1 MPKSRRRQTS
11 PRKEMTQTS
20 QRRRQTSQRRRQTS
34 SRKEKTRTSSRKE
47 KTRTSERS
55 RKSSSMKNN
64 AEFNLFELLMNVDLN
79 TNKVKKYLNKK
90 ITNKHPLS
98 KLKNFMMKT
107 KKDTDTEAYL
117 KECIKL
123 FIESHQKF
131 LDSFNIEKGFK
142 KDKNAVKIITSA
154 IKQRLKTFKSGQ
166 RNMSGGNDKETCV
179 ICLEPIDN
187 SSDNPDSTSQKLFG
201 DGCTHYRNFHKNCI
215 NDWVMTAERTRQ
227 GGVGQVSASCPLCK
241 RELQDEFRRTMIN
254 EEQIQEDIEQQ
265 LQQERDI
272 RQRRVDTVVRNERR
286 RLRREG
292 LDYLL
297 CSLLCFIFI
306 RSQIQQMSDRR
317 RGFNLGTI
325 QEREEMFQE
334 REREHNQILN
344 EIDQQLQR
352 EANMTTL
359 DFTLDRLSGFL
370 NPDRMQIYLLMLMFF
385 YGVMM
390 LIRMPMLGIVDL
402 YRSYTL
408 TFDWEND
415 EMVDQYIDLVHEE
428 EDEEM
433 RILREQGDMF
443 FDNEFPERG
452 N

>member
-1 MPKSRRRQTS
+1 MPKTRRRQTTKTREKTR
-11 PRKEMTQTS
+11 P
-20 QRRRQTSQRRRQTS
+20 RQTGRKSTTPRRRRQTS
-34 SRKEKTRTSSRKE
+34 SRREKTRTSP
-47 KTRTSERS
+47 RS
-55 RKSSSMKNN
+55 RKSTSMKNN
-64 AEFNLFELLMNVDLN
+64 AEFNLFELLMNEKISA
-79 TNKVKKYLNKK
+79 NKVKKFLNKK

-98 KLKNFMMKT
+98 KLKNFMMKPKT
-107 KKDTDTEAYL
+107 NTDTEAYL
-117 KECIKL
+117 KQCIKL

-131 LDSFNIEKGFK
+131 LNSFDIEKSLNRDK
-142 KDKNAVKIITSA
+142 KAVKIITSA
-154 IKQRLKTFKSGQ
+154 IKQRLKTFKSG
-166 RNMSGGNDKETCV
+166 RKNMSGGNDTEACV

-201 DGCTHYRNFHKNCI
+201 DDCTHYQNFHKNCI

-227 GGVGQVSASCPLCK
+227 GGVGQVRASCPLCK

-254 EEQIQEDIEQQ
+254 EEQIQADIEQQ

-272 RQRRVDTVVRNERR
+272 RQRRMDTVVRNERR

-317 RGFNLGTI
+317 RGFNLGTF

-334 REREHNQILN
+334 REREHNQILQ

-352 EANMTTL
+352 EASMTTL

-415 EMVDQYIDLVHEE
+415 EMVDQYIDLFNEE
-428 EDEEM
+428 EEEEM

-443 FDNEFPERG
+443 FDNEFPEEG

>member
-1 MPKSRRRQTS
+1 MSKSRRRQTS
-11 PRKEMTQTS
+11 P
-20 QRRRQTSQRRRQTS
+20 
-34 SRKEKTRTSSRKE
+34 RKE

-55 RKSSSMKNN
+55 RKRQTSQRKRQTSPRKEKTRTSQRRRKSSSIKNN
-64 AEFNLFELLMNVDLN
+64 EEFKLFEYLINEKLS
-79 TNKVKKYLNKK
+79 TNKVKTYLNKK
-90 ITNKHPLS
+90 ITNKHPLFE
-98 KLKNFMMKT
+98 LKEFMMKP
-107 KKDTDTEAYL
+107 KTDTEAYL

-131 LDSFNIEKGFK
+131 LDSFNIEKSLKNDK
-142 KDKNAVKIITSA
+142 KAVKIITSA
-154 IKQRLKTFKSGQ
+154 IKQRLKTFKSG
-166 RNMSGGNDKETCV
+166 RKNMSGGNDTETCV

-201 DGCTHYRNFHKNCI
+201 DSCTHYRNFHKNCI

-272 RQRRVDTVVRNERR
+272 RQRRMDTVVRNERR

-306 RSQIQQMSDRR
+306 RSQIQQLSDRR
-317 RGFNLGTI
+317 GGFNLGTI
-325 QEREEMFQE
+325 QDREEMFQE
-334 REREHNQILN
+334 REREHNQILQ

-359 DFTLDRLSGFL
+359 DVTLERLSRLL
-370 NPDRMQIYLLMLMFF
+370 NPDNMLFNLLMLMFF

-390 LIRMPMLGIVDL
+390 LIRMPVLGIVDI

-408 TFDWEND
+408 TFDWEDD
-415 EMVDQYIDLVHEE
+415 EMVNQFVDLVNEE

>member
-1 MPKSRRRQTS
+1 MANTRRGKNTPRKTQTTPRMRQSSPRSRQTT
-11 PRKEMTQTS
+11 PRMRKRTTTQRIKNRKTS
-20 QRRRQTSQRRRQTS
+20 Q
-34 SRKEKTRTSSRKE
+34 
-47 KTRTSERS
+47 

-64 AEFNLFELLMNVDLN
+64 EEFKLFEYLINEKLS
-79 TNKVKKYLNKK
+79 TNKVKTYLNKK
-90 ITNKHPLS
+90 ITNKHPLFE
-98 KLKNFMMKT
+98 LKEFMMKP
-107 KKDTDTEAYL
+107 KTDTQVYL

-123 FIESHQKF
+123 FIESHKNF
-131 LDSFNIEKGFK
+131 LKSFDIEKSLK
-142 KDKNAVKIITSA
+142 KDKNAVKIITNA
-154 IKQRLKTFKSGQ
+154 IKQRFKTFKPGR

-179 ICLEPIDN
+179 ICLEQIDN
-187 SSDNPDSTSQKLFG
+187 SSDNPDSSSQKLFG
-201 DGCTHYRNFHKNCI
+201 SECTHYRNFHKNCI

-227 GGVGQVSASCPLCK
+227 GGVGQVRASCPLCK
-241 RELQDEFRRTMIN
+241 RELQDEFRSTMIN
-254 EEQIQEDIEQQ
+254 QEEIQADIEGQ

-272 RQRRVDTVVRNERR
+272 RQRRMDTVVRNERR

-317 RGFNLGTI
+317 GGFNLGTM

-334 REREHNQILN
+334 REREHNQILS

-359 DFTLDRLSGFL
+359 DVTLERLSGLL
-370 NPDRMQIYLLMLMFF
+370 NPDRMLYFLLMLMFF
-385 YGVMM
+385 SGVMM
-390 LIRMPMLGIVDL
+390 LIRMPALGIVDI

-408 TFDWEND
+408 TFDWEDD
-415 EMVDQYIDLVHEE
+415 EMVNQFVDLVNEE

-433 RILREQGDMF
+433 RMLREQGDMF
-443 FDNEFPERG
+443 FDNEFPEGEGG

>member
-1 MPKSRRRQTS
+1 MANTRRGKNTPRMRQSSPRMRQSSPRSRQTT
-11 PRKEMTQTS
+11 PRMRKRTTTQRIKNRTTS
-20 QRRRQTSQRRRQTS
+20 QR
-34 SRKEKTRTSSRKE
+34 K
-47 KTRTSERS
+47 

-64 AEFNLFELLMNVDLN
+64 EEFKLFEYLINEKLS

-90 ITNKHPLS
+90 ITNKHPLFE
-98 KLKNFMMKT
+98 LKEFMMKP
-107 KKDTDTEAYL
+107 KTDTEAYL
-117 KECIKL
+117 KQCIKL
-123 FIESHQKF
+123 FVESHQKF
-131 LDSFNIEKGFK
+131 LDSFDIEKSFK
-142 KDKNAVKIITSA
+142 KDKKAVKIITSA
-154 IKQRLKTFKSGQ
+154 IKQRFKTFKPGR

-179 ICLEPIDN
+179 ICLELIDN

-201 DGCTHYRNFHKNCI
+201 DDCTHYRNFHKNCI

-227 GGVGQVSASCPLCK
+227 GGVGQVRASCPLCK
-241 RELQDEFRRTMIN
+241 REIQDEFRRTMIN

-272 RQRRVDTVVRNERR
+272 RQRRMDTVVRNERR

-306 RSQIQQMSDRR
+306 KSQLQQLSDRR
-317 RGFNLGTI
+317 EGFNFGTI
-325 QEREEMFQE
+325 QEREEMSQE

-359 DFTLDRLSGFL
+359 DVTLERLSRL
-370 NPDRMQIYLLMLMFF
+370 SNPDSMQFFLLRLMYFF
-385 YGVMM
+385 GLLR
-390 LIRMPMLGIVDL
+390 LIRMPALGIVNI

-408 TFDWEND
+408 TFNWEDD
-415 EMVDQYIDLVHEE
+415 EMVNQFVDLVNEE

-443 FDNEFPERG
+443 FDNEFPEGG

>member
-1 MPKSRRRQTS
+1 MPNTRRRQSSPRMRQTS
-11 PRKEMTQTS
+11 PRM
-20 QRRRQTSQRRRQTS
+20 RQTSPRMRQTS
-34 SRKEKTRTSSRKE
+34 PRMRKRTTTQRIKN
-47 KTRTSERS
+47 RTTSQ

-64 AEFNLFELLMNVDLN
+64 AEFNLFEYLINEKLN
-79 TNKVKKYLNKK
+79 TEKVKTYLNKK
-90 ITNKHPLS
+90 ITIKHPLF
-98 KLKNFMMKT
+98 KLKKFMMKT
-107 KKDTDTEAYL
+107 KKTDTEAYL
-117 KECIKL
+117 KQCIKL

-131 LDSFNIEKGFK
+131 LNSFNIEKSLK
-142 KDKNAVKIITSA
+142 KDKNAVKIITNA
-154 IKQRLKTFKSGQ
+154 IKQRFKTFKPGR

-179 ICLEPIDN
+179 ICLELIDN

-201 DGCTHYRNFHKNCI
+201 DDCTHYRNFHKNCI
-215 NDWVMTAERTRQ
+215 NDWVMTAEQTRQ
-227 GGVGQVSASCPLCK
+227 GGVGQVRASCPLCK

-272 RQRRVDTVVRNERR
+272 RQRRMDTVVRNERR

-306 RSQIQQMSDRR
+306 RSQIQQLSDRR
-317 RGFNLGTI
+317 GGFNLGTI

-334 REREHNQILN
+334 REREHNQILQ

-359 DFTLDRLSGFL
+359 DVTLERLSRLL
-370 NPDRMQIYLLMLMFF
+370 NPDNMLFNLLMLMFF

-390 LIRMPMLGIVDL
+390 LIRMPALGIVDI

-408 TFDWEND
+408 TFDWEDD
-415 EMVDQYIDLVHEE
+415 EMVNQFVDLVNEE

-433 RILREQGDMF
+433 RMLREQGDMF
-443 FDNEFPERG
+443 FDNEFPEGG

>member
-1 MPKSRRRQTS
+1 MPNTRRRQSS
-11 PRKEMTQTS
+11 PRMRQSSPRMRQSSPRMRKRTTTQRIKNRTTS
-20 QRRRQTSQRRRQTS
+20 QRR
-34 SRKEKTRTSSRKE
+34 
-47 KTRTSERS
+47 

-64 AEFNLFELLMNVDLN
+64 AEFNLFEYLINEKLN
-79 TNKVKKYLNKK
+79 TEKVKTYLNNKVTK
-90 ITNKHPLS
+90 KHPLF
-98 KLKNFMMKT
+98 KLKKFMMKP
-107 KKDTDTEAYL
+107 KKTDTEAYL
-117 KECIKL
+117 KQCIKL

-131 LDSFNIEKGFK
+131 LDSFDIEKSLK
-142 KDKNAVKIITSA
+142 KDNKAVKIITNA
-154 IKQRLKTFKSGQ
+154 IKQRFKTFKPGR
-166 RNMSGGNDKETCV
+166 RNMSGGNDAETCV

-201 DGCTHYRNFHKNCI
+201 GDCTHYQNFHKKCI

-227 GGVGQVSASCPLCK
+227 GGVGQVRASCPLCK

-254 EEQIQEDIEQQ
+254 QEEIQADIEQQ

-272 RQRRVDTVVRNERR
+272 RQRRMDTVVRNERR

-306 RSQIQQMSDRR
+306 RSQIQQLSDRR
-317 RGFNLGTI
+317 GGFNLGTI
-325 QEREEMFQE
+325 QDREEMFQE

-359 DFTLDRLSGFL
+359 DVTLERLSRLL
-370 NPDRMQIYLLMLMFF
+370 NPDNMLFNLLMLMFF

-390 LIRMPMLGIVDL
+390 LIRMPILGIVDI

-408 TFDWEND
+408 TFDWEDD
-415 EMVDQYIDLVHEE
+415 EMVNQFVDLVNEE

-433 RILREQGDMF
+433 RMLREQGDMF
-443 FDNEFPERG
+443 FDNEFPEGEGG